1 MKILHTSDWHL
12 GKTLEG
18 FSRLDEQERF
28 LDEFVTIAEEHEV
41 DLVIIAGDIYD
52 SSNPP
57 AAAEQLFYSTLK
69 KLTTDNSRGVLVIAG
84 NHDSPERL
92 TAASS
97 LAADHG
103 IIILGKPKSQALTG
117 KFGQLEVTETG
128 AGYIKLCI
136 NGEQAVILTLPYPS
150 EKRLNE
156 VLSFHDEERA
166 RQQSYSERIGELW
179 AELSCHFRK
188 DTINLAAAHI
198 YVIGGE
204 ESDSERQIQMGGSL
218 AVDPAVLPDAQY
230 IALGHLH
237 RPQKVRGT
245 DKKAFYSG
253 SPLQYS
259 KSEINYSKCVF
270 LIDVAVGEEA
280 CIEEIYLHNYKP
292 VEVWECS
299 NIEDAFKKCSEARQ
313 GERWVY
319 LDIQTD
325 QVLTR
330 EEISDLRELCPDI
343 VQIHPIFT
351 YDEQQVEHKIQD
363 YKSINIDELFRAFYK
378 DRRGLEAPE
387 EIMQL
392 FYKIAA
398 EEGGTDETSSIKD

>member
-28 LDEFVTIAEEHEV
+28 LDELVTIAEQREI
-41 DLVIIAGDIYD
+41 DLIIVAGDIYD

-57 AAAEQLFYSTLK
+57 AAAEQLFYNTLK
-69 KLTTDNSRGVLVIAG
+69 RLTNGSRAILVIAG

-92 TAASS
+92 TAANS

-103 IIILGKPKSQALTG
+103 IIIMGKPKSQALTG
-117 KFGQLEVTETG
+117 KFGKLEITETG
-128 AGYIKLCI
+128 AGYIKLSI
-136 NGEQAVILTLPYPS
+136 NGEQAVILTMPYPS

-156 VLSFHDEERA
+156 VLSLDDEEKA
-166 RQQSYSERIGELW
+166 RQESYSERIGELW
-179 AELSCHFRK
+179 AKLSCHFSA
-188 DTINLAAAHI
+188 DTINLAVAHI
-198 YVIGGE
+198 YVVGGE

-237 RPQKVRGT
+237 RPQKVKGT

-259 KSEINYSKCVF
+259 KSEINYSKCIF
-270 LIDVAVGEEA
+270 MIDVAAGEEA

-292 VEVWECS
+292 VEVWKYS
-299 NIEDAFKKCSEARQ
+299 SIEDAFEKCSEERQ

-325 QVLTR
+325 RVLTR
-330 EEISDLRELCPDI
+330 EEIRGLREQCPDI
-343 VQIHPIFT
+343 VQIHPIFAN
-351 YDEQQVEHKIQD
+351 DDQQVEHEVQD
-363 YKSINIDELFRAFYK
+363 YKSIKIDELFRAFFK
-378 DRRGLEAPE
+378 NRKGAEAPD
-387 EIMQL
+387 EILQL

-398 EEGGTDETSSIKD
+398 EEGGIDETNSTKD